1 MSEPVKYEIEKGLAS
16 LCLDSPGT
24 RNALSFE
31 LLESLSNALKLVA
44 NDTDAKVAV
53 LTASGPVFSAGMD
66 LKNVHLDHADEAAR
80 FADLLSGVYRNLLRL
95 PVPLF
100 CAVDGKVMGGAVG
113 IALAADLVFAGP
125 KAEFSFPEVKIGLV
139 PALVSVV
146 AKRRVHPAQLSG
158 LALTG
163 GAADASLAVRIGLA
177 DALSD
182 QSATEDI
189 LNHAQKLNL
198 ANSNEAMRRTKR
210 FLQKSSLA
218 NLEQDLALASQE
230 FQVAVK
236 TQAARHGLESFRDKR
251 PIVWHEGFE
260 ELK

>member
-1 MSEPVKYEIEKGLAS
+1 LSEPVKYQIEKGLAS

-31 LLESLSNALKLVA
+31 LLESLSHALELVA

-66 LKNVHLDHADEAAR
+66 LKNVHLDHAEEAAR
-80 FADLLSGVYRNLLRL
+80 FADLLSRVYRDLLRL
-95 PVPLF
+95 PVPLL
-100 CAVDGKVMGGAVG
+100 CAVDGKAMGGAVG

-146 AKRRVHPAQLSG
+146 AKRRVHTAQLSG
-158 LALTG
+158 LALSG
-163 GAADASLAVRIGLA
+163 VAVDAPVAVRMGLA
-177 DALSD
+177 DSLSD

-189 LNHAQKLNL
+189 MNYGQKLKL
-198 ANSNEAMRRTKR
+198 ENSNEAMRRTKQV
-210 FLQKSSLA
+210 LQERSLTE
-218 NLEQDLALASQE
+218 LEKDLALASQE
-230 FQVAVK
+230 FQVAVN
-236 TQAARHGLESFRDKR
+236 TQAARHGLQSFRDKR